1 MAYTTTYDLCKAIL
15 KAIKSDTALSTFCNT
30 NFAKQPLYFF
40 EIDPD
45 NPPSRDDMPLIALYM
60 NDVEHSQ
67 PGVDVR
73 GIGIGCAIS
82 DDDTATEETTIG
94 LYKGFNTIE
103 KLEALVFSAIEKFAD
118 ESATTPAEISIVEE
132 GNTAIKCYYPYFHS
146 FRQIKVSTER

>member
-40 EIDPD
+40 EIDPE

-60 NDVEHSQ
+60 DDVEHTQ

-94 LYKGFNTIE
+94 LYKGFETIE
-103 KLEALVFSAIEKFAD
+103 KLEALVFAAIEKFAD
-118 ESATTPAEISIVEE
+118 ESVTTPAEISIMEP
-132 GNTAIKCYYPYFHS
+132 GKTAIKCYYPYFHS

>member
-15 KAIKSDTALSTFCNT
+15 EAIKSDTALSTFCND

-40 EIDPD
+40 EIDPE

-60 NDVEHSQ
+60 DDVEHTQ

-94 LYKGFNTIE
+94 LYKGFETIE
-103 KLEALVFSAIEKFAD
+103 KLEALVFAAIEKFAD
-118 ESATTPAEISIVEE
+118 ESVTTPAEISIMEP
-132 GNTAIKCYYPYFHS
+132 GKTAIKCYYPYFHS

>member
-40 EIDPD
+40 EIDPE

-60 NDVEHSQ
+60 DDVEHTQ

-73 GIGIGCAIS
+73 GISIGCAIS

-94 LYKGFNTIE
+94 LYKGFKTIE
-103 KLEALVFSAIEKFAD
+103 QLEALVFAAIEKFAD
-118 ESATTPAEISIVEE
+118 ESAATPAEISIMEA
-132 GNTAIKCYYPYFHS
+132 GKTAIKCYYPYFHS

>member
-15 KAIKSDTALSTFCNT
+15 KAIKSDTALSTFCTT

-73 GIGIGCAIS
+73 NIGIGCAIL
-82 DDDTATEETTIG
+82 DDDTATEESTIG

-103 KLEALVFSAIEKFAD
+103 KLEALVFAAIENFAD
-118 ESATTPAEISIVEE
+118 ESATTPAEISIVEV

>member
-15 KAIKSDTALSTFCNT
+15 KAIKSDTALSTFCND

-40 EIDPD
+40 EIDPE

-73 GIGIGCAIS
+73 GISIGCAIS
-82 DDDTATEETTIG
+82 DDDTATEESTIG
-94 LYKGFNTIE
+94 LYKGFETIE
-103 KLEALVFSAIEKFAD
+103 KLEALVFAAIEKFAD

-132 GNTAIKCYYPYFHS
+132 GKTAIKCYYPYFHS

>member
-15 KAIKSDTALSTFCNT
+15 KAVKSDTALSAFCNT
-30 NFAKQPLYFF
+30 NFSKQPLYFF

-60 NDVEHSQ
+60 DDVEHSQ

-73 GIGIGCAIS
+73 GIGIGCAIL
-82 DDDTATEETTIG
+82 DDDTATEESTIG

-103 KLEALVFSAIEKFAD
+103 KLEALVFAAIEKFAD
-118 ESATTPAEISIVEE
+118 ESVTTPAKISIVEV
-132 GNTAIKCYYPYFHS
+132 GNTAIKRYYPYFHS